1 MIPFT
6 TSPEQKIRV
15 YDIATKMA
23 KVGLSVAFI
32 NDAVEMASEYE
43 GLHDLMVLW
52 DEETDICTQDE
63 IIADIQDEIDQYKEL
78 PRGIERKPYIS
89 FDELDKIANDIVD
102 FKKSLMNEVD
112 RWGGVAKLAEKTGIP
127 QPSLNRFFDSASM
140 PHRTTLYRIANALEI
155 TESKILSKWAA

>member
-6 TSPEQKIRV
+6 TTPEQKIRV
-15 YDIATKMA
+15 YEIATKMA

-52 DEETDICTQDE
+52 DEEIDICTQDE
-63 IIADIQDEIDQYKEL
+63 IIADIQEEIDQHKEL

-89 FDELDKIANDIVD
+89 FDNLDQIANDIVD
-102 FKKSLMNEVD
+102 FKKCLRDEVD
-112 RWGGVAKLAEKTGIP
+112 RWGGITKLAPK
-127 QPSLNRFFDSASM
+127 NRYPTA
-140 PHRTTLYRIANALEI
+140 II
-155 TESKILSKWAA
+155 K